1 MQTLGPQISRNLTR
15 EGAVASLWAAGVG
28 GSPGG
33 HGLFQTKRQI
43 RLGRAAGRGCSKRC
57 LFRANCEGRLEKCN
71 MLCLK
76 IANPLHIDTCG
87 LLVHFERL
95 QNSCKEKVPKT
106 RLCANCIRK
115 SRKSEDFRPFF
126 GRGDRI

>member
-1 MQTLGPQISRNLTR
+1 MIKNYNKPAT
-15 EGAVASLWAAGVG
+15 V
-28 GSPGG
+28 
-33 HGLFQTKRQI
+33 
-43 RLGRAAGRGCSKRC
+43 RLGFVTGTVAGFSDLGIASIG
-57 LFRANCEGRLEKCN
+57 LGKCN
-71 MLCLK
+71 MQWCK
-76 IANPLHIDTCG
+76 IAKPLHIDDCG